1 MVFSN
6 DRYYLFIF
14 LQKVCYL
21 KLVIL
26 SINWS
31 SIGTIKTQPCKTSE
45 HCTNKV
51 YMNIIIISIMVLIK
65 FKQSTD
71 NIVRKILMYN
81 LILWIHLYINCN
93 ISSVVLYKYK

>member
-21 KLVIL
+21 TLVIL

-31 SIGTIKTQPCKTSE
+31 SIGTIKTQPCKTSPE
-45 HCTNKV
+45 HYTNKV

-81 LILWIHLYINCN
+81 LIL
-93 ISSVVLYKYK
+93 

>member
-21 KLVIL
+21 TLVIL

-45 HCTNKV
+45 QYTNKV

-81 LILWIHLYINCN
+81 LIL
-93 ISSVVLYKYK
+93 

>member
-26 SINWS
+26 SLNWS

-45 HCTNKV
+45 HYTNKV
-51 YMNIIIISIMVLIK
+51 YMNITIISIMVLIK

-81 LILWIHLYINCN
+81 FSKMISITYPRLIL
-93 ISSVVLYKYK
+93 

>member
-31 SIGTIKTQPCKTSE
+31 SIGTTKTQPWKTSE
-45 HCTNKV
+45 HYTNKV

-71 NIVRKILMYN
+71 NIVREILMYN
-81 LILWIHLYINCN
+81 LIL
-93 ISSVVLYKYK
+93 